1 MQSGKTSQNSLTSYN
16 EDKIIIIDCNEKFSS
31 TGSIGV
37 FLSGSSIFAFWYS
50 KDADSQRNSCPSLDQ
65 GVLLIF

>member
-16 EDKIIIIDCNEKFSS
+16 EDKIIIIDCNEKISS

-37 FLSGSSIFAFWYS
+37 FSPALPFLLSDIARMLILKGTA
-50 KDADSQRNSCPSLDQ
+50 
-65 GVLLIF
+65 VLH